1 MAKCRSPFAAVASI
15 LGIERAPRV
24 RKTRVTRRH
33 LCSEPAPRWARDSK
47 SPLIDR
53 CDSIRNVEIAALTPD
68 ELFELWRR
76 RREREGERVNLMDL
90 YDLVAE
96 SKGVTPQN
104 LPLAER
110 QALAAR
116 ALEVIWPG
124 FEQVARVRMGDQI
137 EIMEYDP
144 RWAGTFVT
152 WRDRLAESLG
162 PTALRID
169 HVGSTSVPGLAAKP
183 IIDIQLSVERLDAEA
198 AYVPGCAD
206 AGFELYSRDE
216 VHRFF
221 HVPPPSPRVA
231 QLHLCQSGGE
241 FEFDHLLFR
250 DYLRA
255 NPDER
260 DAYAAMKREAAKLW
274 KDDRLGYTYA
284 KGGFIMDRQERA
296 NVWALGISWSV
307 TGSA

>member
-1 MAKCRSPFAAVASI
+1 
-15 LGIERAPRV
+15 
-24 RKTRVTRRH
+24 
-33 LCSEPAPRWARDSK
+33 
-47 SPLIDR
+47 
-53 CDSIRNVEIAALTPD
+53 VENPEDTND
-68 ELFELWRR
+68 GLFEQWRQR
-76 RREREGERVNLMDL
+76 RAREGERVNLMDL
-90 YDLVAE
+90 YDLVGEAN
-96 SKGVTPQN
+96 GVAPQE

-116 ALEVIWPG
+116 ALTVIWPG
-124 FEQVARVRMGDQI
+124 FEQVAPVRVGDQI
-137 EIMEYDP
+137 EIMEHEP
-144 RWAGTFVT
+144 GWASTFVT

-169 HVGSTSVPGLAAKP
+169 HIGSTSVPGLAAKP
-183 IIDIQLSVERLDAEA
+183 IIDIQLSVARLDEESD
-198 AYVPGCAD
+198 YVPGCVG

-241 FEFDHLLFR
+241 FEYDHLLFR

-260 DAYAAMKREAAKLW
+260 DAYAAMKREAAKKW

-284 KGGFIMDRQERA
+284 KGGFILERQERA
-296 NVWALGISWSV
+296 NVWA
-307 TGSA
+307 SASAWTVARSE